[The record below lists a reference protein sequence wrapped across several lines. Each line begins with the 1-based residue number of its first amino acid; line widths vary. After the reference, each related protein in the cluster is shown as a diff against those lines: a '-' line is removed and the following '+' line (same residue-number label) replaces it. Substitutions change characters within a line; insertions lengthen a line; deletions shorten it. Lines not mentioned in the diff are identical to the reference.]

1 MPLAEHQAI
10 TELLAE
16 KDKQLQ
22 AALKVS
28 NPCNEARDKK
38 KTWRNLSNQNI

>member
-28 NPCNEARDKK
+28 NPCNEAGESLKAAGGFWW
-38 KTWRNLSNQNI
+38 TPV